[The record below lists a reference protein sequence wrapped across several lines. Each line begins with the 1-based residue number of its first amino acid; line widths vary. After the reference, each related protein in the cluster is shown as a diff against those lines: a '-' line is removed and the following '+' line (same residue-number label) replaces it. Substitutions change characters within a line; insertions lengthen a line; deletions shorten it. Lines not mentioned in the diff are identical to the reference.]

1 MGLYNNT
8 IIGREMQKILKNL
21 NIRIEKKK
29 INRRIWNDLFKVLIS
44 SDIILF
50 VLDGRDP
57 IGTWSQVITK
67 KVKKMRK
74 RVILVLNKSDL
85 VPKWVIAM
93 WIKIFS
99 QDHLVV
105 PFQSMGEKF
114 LEKKPVLNLIRQ
126 IKNLNFQKKKN
137 FIVGVVGFPN
147 VGKSSLVNTLKG
159 KEIMTSSSRTGET
172 KVWQFVKLP
181 NNIYIIDSP
190 GIIPNLITDDSFA
203 IFRGQIRPEKFYKQS
218 SEIISTIRKIIKITG
233 LNIFLMKSVSKK
245 TSSIDLKKTNLTK
258 GGKNLSVED
267 FIFFLQNFL
276 DGKIPWFSPLPC
288 EKKKN
293 MNILKKNKWKYNIDL
308 TLR

>member
-1 MGLYNNT
+1 MHD
-8 IIGREMQKILKNL
+8 ILENL
-21 NIRIEKKK
+21 NIRVERKK

-57 IGTWSQVITK
+57 LGTWSRVITK
-67 KVKKMRK
+67 KVKKMKK

-105 PFQSMGEKF
+105 PFQSIGEKF
-114 LEKKPVLNLIRQ
+114 SEKKPVLNLIRQ
-126 IKNLNFQKKKN
+126 IKNLNFQGKKN

-203 IFRGQIRPEKFYKQS
+203 LFRGQTRPEKFYKKP
-218 SEIISTIRKIIKITG
+218 SEIFSAIRKIIKITG
-233 LNIFLMKSVSKK
+233 PPTFLTKSRSKK
-245 TSSIDLKKTNLTK
+245 KQAN
-258 GGKNLSVED
+258 
-267 FIFFLQNFL
+267 
-276 DGKIPWFSPLPC
+276 
-288 EKKKN
+288 
-293 MNILKKNKWKYNIDL
+293 
-308 TLR
+308 